1 MRESGRGHQA
11 RELLPLGTVMKK
23 LILTYPN
30 QRWHKFDMATTW
42 SIAPTTLC
50 LLGGIAKDVVE
61 VKIVDA
67 NRYDMSREQFR
78 GEIDSYRPDYVGIS
92 VLTSEYGDTL
102 DVAADLVKSVDPGI
116 VTICGGVHVTTLP
129 YEVMRNPKVDYGCRG
144 EGDYLLRDLMLYLE
158 GRGPFPRKG
167 LIYRENGEIKVQE
180 RAQVED
186 MKSLP
191 WPDYDL
197 VRLEDYV
204 NSQERYGP
212 NRLPELP
219 GITVVMTR
227 GCPYGCTFCQVERI
241 AGKKIRAADPVS
253 VVAHLAFLKE
263 RYGIRSI
270 QILDDNLFA
279 HKEVAKTLMREMI
292 AKQLGIKWIC
302 SSFALFA
309 LDDEMLDLMHD
320 AGCIGVNC
328 AIESGNERV
337 LREIIRKPIKDLVA
351 VPRKIAKIRARG
363 IFVIANFII
372 GSPGETWEEI
382 RETIRFAENC
392 GADYVKLFV
401 AVMLPGTPMHD
412 MAVDLGA
419 LAVPKGELKVQWR
432 HSQLSSP
439 EWTARDISILRAY
452 EWDRINFSPE
462 RIERVA
468 EIWGMPLDEI
478 NRIRK
483 QTRDSLQL

>member
-1 MRESGRGHQA
+1 
-11 RELLPLGTVMKK
+11 MKK

-42 SIAPTTLC
+42 NMAPTTLC

-61 VKIVDA
+61 VKILDA

-78 GEIDSYRPDYVGIS
+78 SEIESYRPDYVGIS

-102 DVAADLVKSVDPGI
+102 DAAADLVKSVNQRI
-116 VTICGGVHVTTLP
+116 ITIAGGAHVTTLP
-129 YEVMRNPKVDYGCRG
+129 YKIMTNQNVDYGCRG
-144 EGDYLLRDLMLYLE
+144 EGDYLLRDLVLYLE
-158 GRGPFPRKG
+158 GRGPFPAKG
-167 LIYRENGEIKVQE
+167 LIYRENGEVKVQE
-180 RAQVED
+180 RVQVED

-191 WPDYDL
+191 WPDYNL

-204 NSQERYGP
+204 NSQGRYGP

-219 GITVVMTR
+219 GITVIMTR
-227 GCPYGCTFCQVERI
+227 GCPYGCTFCQVENI
-241 AGKKIRAADPVS
+241 AGKKIRAADPVG
-253 VVAHLAFLKE
+253 VVEHLAFLKAQ
-263 RYGIRSI
+263 YGIRSI

-279 HKEVAKTLMREMI
+279 HKEVAKTFMREMI
-292 AKQLGIKWIC
+292 AQRLDIKWIC

-309 LDDEMLDLMHD
+309 LDDEMLELMQD

-337 LREIIRKPIKDLVA
+337 LREIIRKPIKDLAA
-351 VPRKIAKIRARG
+351 VPTKIARIKARG

-382 RETIRFAENC
+382 RETIRFAESCN
-392 GADYVKLFV
+392 ADYVKLFV
-401 AVMLPGTPMHD
+401 AVMLPGTRMHD
-412 MAVDLGA
+412 MAVELGA
-419 LAVPKGELKVQWR
+419 LAVTEDELKVQWR

-439 EWTARDISILRAY
+439 EWTSRDISILRAY
-452 EWDRINFSPE
+452 EWDRINFAPD

-468 EIWGMPLDEI
+468 QIWGMSLNEI